1 MARPKIYDSQRLV
14 ELTEDYFVNTA
25 NGDPS
30 MLKFS
35 QLAKFFNDNGIKAEA
50 YNLRRDKALI
60 EKIRELKETGET
72 QPESITDASYKNLDV
87 EGLIR
92 KSYDIGVL
100 RKALMEL
107 DKYWKTVYE
116 KAKAVFSEN
125 KKLLHDRSVLIRQ
138 NKEIAEKNTAL
149 DKTVSEQNAEIKQL
163 RAENNY
169 LRAQIKKY
177 VYPAAANV
185 MLGQMNLPQKKE
197 PGVVD
202 QKAVA
207 ELIDEGK
214 PKAFHGVQKQK
225 VRKLSREEELL
236 TKMKGMVET

>member
-35 QLAKFFNDNGIKAEA
+35 QLAKFFNDNGIKVEA
-50 YNLRRDKALI
+50 YNLRRDKVLI
-60 EKIRELKETGET
+60 KKIGELKEAEEI
-72 QPESITDASYKNLDV
+72 QQECITDASYKNLDV

-92 KSYDIGVL
+92 KSYDIGGM
-100 RKALMEL
+100 RKALLEL

-116 KAKAVFSEN
+116 KANAVFAEN

-138 NKEIAEKNTAL
+138 DKEIVEANAAL
-149 DKTVSEQNAEIKQL
+149 DKTVSEQKAEIKQL

-169 LRAQIKKY
+169 LRTQIKKY

-185 MLGQMNLPQKKE
+185 MLGQMNLPQKQE
-197 PGVVD
+197 AGVVD
-202 QKAVA
+202 LGKVA

-214 PKAFHGVQKQK
+214 PKAFTGIQKKK

-236 TKMKGMVET
+236 AKLKGMVET

>member
-35 QLAKFFNDNGIKAEA
+35 QLAKFFNDNGIKVEA
-50 YNLRRDKALI
+50 YNLRRDKVLI
-60 EKIRELKETGET
+60 KKIGELKEAGAIQQEC
-72 QPESITDASYKNLDV
+72 ITDASYKNLDV

-92 KSYDIGVL
+92 KSYDIGAM
-100 RKALMEL
+100 RKALLEL

-116 KAKAVFSEN
+116 KANAVFAEN

-138 NKEIAEKNTAL
+138 DKEIAEANAAL
-149 DKTVSEQNAEIKQL
+149 DKTVSEQKAEIKQL

-169 LRAQIKKY
+169 LRTQIKKY

-185 MLGQMNLPQKKE
+185 MLGQMNLPQKQE
-197 PGVVD
+197 AGVVD
-202 QKAVA
+202 LGKVA

-214 PKAFHGVQKQK
+214 PKAFTGIQKKK

-236 TKMKGMVET
+236 AKLKGMVET

>member
-92 KSYDIGVL
+92 KSYDIGAL

-116 KAKAVFSEN
+116 KANAVFAEN

-138 NKEIAEKNTAL
+138 NKEIVEKNSAL

-202 QKAVA
+202 LKAVA

-236 TKMKGMVET
+236 ARMKGMVET

>member
-14 ELTEDYFVNTA
+14 ELTEDYFINTA
-25 NGDPS
+25 NGDSS

-60 EKIRELKETGET
+60 KKIRELKEVGET
-72 QPESITDASYKNLDV
+72 QLESITDVSYKNLDV

-92 KSYDIGVL
+92 KSYDIGAL

-107 DKYWKTVYE
+107 DKYWNTVYE

-125 KKLLHDRSVLIRQ
+125 KQLLHDRSALIRQ
-138 NKEIAEKNTAL
+138 IKEIAEKNSVL

-185 MLGQMNLPQKKE
+185 MLGQMNLSQKKE

-202 QKAVA
+202 LKAVA

-236 TKMKGMVET
+236 AKMKGMVEK